1 MRDIKIDFI
10 VAKGLYGQ
18 RVTWGDIVGHAIPVN
33 NLEQIISMY
42 EKLLPGYRHTLPS
55 VHERWIED
63 RDLLERTPIIKDVDR
78 VLASL
83 KRLFEVRHIVTHE
96 LPREQPYV
104 LEDLSDYISSAN
116 DFLNA
121 TDWYTTG
128 QLKGDV
134 PRTQLTMNQL
144 ANDAVNAEEEQMQ
157 QALHALAY
165 QERTDRNL

>member
-1 MRDIKIDFI
+1 M
-10 VAKGLYGQ
+10 
-18 RVTWGDIVGHAIPVN
+18 
-33 NLEQIISMY
+33 
-42 EKLLPGYRHTLPS
+42 
-55 VHERWIED
+55 
-63 RDLLERTPIIKDVDR
+63 DR

-157 QALHALAY
+157 QALHALAH
-165 QERTDRNL
+165 QERTDRNLLNQCQNPWMIYAKADSDLRASIVRGGSMYPMVWSHRMAELMNARVQSLQALLEEFASR